1 MPMKF
6 KRIANFVGTTN
17 KKEILSDETGN
28 IRWLIMEIM
37 AIRHDDGGPNGYS
50 KINIDNVWSQAYF
63 LLKEGYPYKLTKEN
77 FVDSEANNE
86 LFRHVSVEKELL
98 VQYFLLPQQ
107 NNKEKVKLMTSTNIL
122 MTLQK
127 LSTFNNLKLSNL
139 RKALRELGYEEKQ
152 IFQIGKVFM
161 VIENFKTK

>member
-1 MPMKF
+1 
-6 KRIANFVGTTN
+6 
-17 KKEILSDETGN
+17 LSF
-28 IRWLIMEIM
+28 IFIFFC
-37 AIRHDDGGPNGYS
+37 H
-50 KINIDNVWSQAYF
+50 F
-63 LLKEGYPYKLTKEN
+63 F